1 MNTVL
6 FHIFTILQIQNN
18 KSMATQSRATLEMV
32 VKVFL
37 SQKVFEAASAATIL
51 IMMNASVY
59 VLPLAN
65 SLQISS
71 VYVSYMYVTKCL
83 DAVFAAMISPCSFQ
97 KHFCFVIS

>member
-1 MNTVL
+1 MNTVW
-6 FHIFTILQIQNN
+6 FHIFTIFQIQSNESIA
-18 KSMATQSRATLEMV
+18 KESLATLEMM
-32 VKVFL
+32 VKIFL

-97 KHFCFVIS
+97 KHFCFAIS